1 MLTFTFA
8 ASSLFY
14 RNEFCGII
22 EVIEKTSTM
31 RWLRLQIL
39 RGKLWILTRLVK
51 IVAADILV

>member
-1 MLTFTFA
+1 MFTFA